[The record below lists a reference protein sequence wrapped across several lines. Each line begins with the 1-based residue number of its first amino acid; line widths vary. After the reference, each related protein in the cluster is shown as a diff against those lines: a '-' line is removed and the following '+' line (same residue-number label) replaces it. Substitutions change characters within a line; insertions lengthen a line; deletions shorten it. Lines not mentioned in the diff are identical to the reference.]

1 MLFQYNSYLNL
12 LSHGRMALFHVF
24 ACFHM
29 GYSYESPFTRKTGP
43 LPCGAKVL
51 WKPLPAI
58 FYFLSCQDFAT
69 ANKQKRLLPFAVRC
83 AFHLLPSI
91 SRCGSRWCC
100 MVVGDGGEVLLSATP
115 QTQSF
120 LGRMAERFIAAVL
133 KTAVGKTTRG
143 SNPFPSANFCPP
155 ERLVLVGFLLQTH

>member
-1 MLFQYNSYLNL
+1 MNL
-12 LSHGRMALFHVF
+12 LSHGRRHSSMYLLVFIWVTHMNLLFI
-24 ACFHM
+24 
-29 GYSYESPFTRKTGP
+29 GKTGP

>member
-1 MLFQYNSYLNL
+1 MEEWLSSMYLL
-12 LSHGRMALFHVF
+12 VHREELRSSLW
-24 ACFHM
+24 
-29 GYSYESPFTRKTGP
+29 
-43 LPCGAKVL
+43 AKVL

-91 SRCGSRWCC
+91 SRCGNRWYCV
-100 MVVGDGGEVLLSATP
+100 VVGDGSEVLLSATP

-143 SNPFPSANFCPP
+143 SNPFPSANFLPTRTPCFG
-155 ERLVLVGFLLQTH
+155 GFSFADSLTREHSS